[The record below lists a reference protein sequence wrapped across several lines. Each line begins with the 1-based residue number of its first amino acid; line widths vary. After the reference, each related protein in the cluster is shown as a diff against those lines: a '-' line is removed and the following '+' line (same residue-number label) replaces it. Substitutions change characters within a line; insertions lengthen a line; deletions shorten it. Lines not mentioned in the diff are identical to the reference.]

1 MSLDTFVGVIISGL
15 SGAAILFLVGAGLT
29 LVFGALRLIN
39 MAHGSLYMI
48 GAFLAVAL
56 LGVLAGTLGF
66 GLALVVASIAV
77 GAVGALIEVAILRR
91 LYGRDH
97 LFQLVATFA
106 LILVINGLVRQL
118 FGSSFHRVAAPPELS
133 TSFLIGGARVSA
145 YQLFLILVAA
155 AVAVALWAV
164 LYRTG
169 LGRNIRAAVADPELL
184 QLSGVNVP
192 LLFTTVF
199 VLGALLAGLAG
210 AIVAPY
216 HAVSLGI
223 DVDIVVEAFAVTIIG
238 GLGSLWGALL
248 GAILVG
254 LVESFGV
261 YLAPKF
267 SLALI
272 FVVMAVVLAVRPW
285 GLFGEPER

>member
-1 MSLDTFVGVIISGL
+1 MSLDTIVGILISGL

-56 LGVLAGTLGF
+56 LGSLAGVVGF
-66 GLALVVASIAV
+66 AAALVVAAIAV
-77 GAVGALIEVAILRR
+77 GAVGGLIEVAILRR

-106 LILVINGLVRQL
+106 LILVINGIVRQV
-118 FGSSFHRVAAPPELS
+118 FGTSFHRVTAPAEL
-133 TSFLIGGARVSA
+133 TSSLILGGSRVSS
-145 YQLFLILVAA
+145 YQLFLIVVAA
-155 AVAVALWAV
+155 AVAAALWAV

-169 LGRNIRAAVADPELL
+169 LGRDIRAAVEDPELL

-192 LLFTTVF
+192 RLFTMVF
-199 VLGALLAGLAG
+199 VIGALLAGLAG

-272 FVVMAVVLAVRPW
+272 FMVMAVVLAVRPW